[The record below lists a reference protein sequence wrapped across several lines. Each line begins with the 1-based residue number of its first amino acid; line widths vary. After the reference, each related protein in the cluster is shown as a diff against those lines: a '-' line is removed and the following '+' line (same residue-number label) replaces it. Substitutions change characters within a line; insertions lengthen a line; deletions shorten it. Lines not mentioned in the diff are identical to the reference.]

1 MINNHGR
8 NFMGNSED
16 KIDLISHTN
25 IEDNIDL
32 ISHT

>member
-1 MINNHGR
+1 MRNNHGR
-8 NFMGNSED
+8 NLMGNSED

-25 IEDNIDL
+25 SEDNIDL